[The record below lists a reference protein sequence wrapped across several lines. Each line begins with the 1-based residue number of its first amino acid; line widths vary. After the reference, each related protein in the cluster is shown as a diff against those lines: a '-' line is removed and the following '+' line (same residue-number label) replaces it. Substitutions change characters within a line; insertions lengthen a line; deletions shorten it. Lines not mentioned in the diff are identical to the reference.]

1 MITWHYIT
9 SAAFKAADEAVKTS
23 DKMFFLSDTKQI
35 YRGTENFTESVIL
48 YTDLPATPAVGKLYI
63 DSATLEGKMYNG
75 TAWTTVIQPVQ
86 ASLTSTDTAKP
97 VSGKAVADYVKTQ
110 IEAVTGSGDIV
121 KGVTFD
127 SETLKLKVA
136 MADGTNKDVDI
147 SMASLAGDLVYDK
160 TSGKLQ
166 VKNLL
171 GTTIGDGVDLD
182 LERFVKS
189 ASYDAKTHKITLV
202 FNDEKNPIEIDV
214 ADLVDTYTAGADTT
228 TVHVDITENAV
239 TASVKVSATEG
250 NLIETKE
257 DGLYVG
263 APDVT
268 GKANK
273 VTKATAGH
281 VATLTEDGDIADGA
295 VALADLAT
303 TANVNAIKETLQGN
317 IDGKMAKVAA
327 AAADQIIIAG
337 ADGDAAAS
345 GKKIGGETF
354 AETPDAVTV
363 ATEKGVVGYV
373 TANAVAKSAITSTIA
388 GDGTASAD
396 KVASE
401 KAVAD
406 SLTWKTTL

>member
-9 SAAFKAADEAVKTS
+9 SAAFKAADDAVKTS
-23 DKMFFLSDTKQI
+23 DKLFFLSDTKQI

-48 YTDLPATPAVGKLYI
+48 YTELPKTPAVGKLYI
-63 DSATLEGKMYNG
+63 DSSTLEGKMYNG
-75 TAWTTVIQPVQ
+75 TDWTTVIQPVQ

-110 IEAVTGSGDIV
+110 IEAVTGSGEIV
-121 KGVTFD
+121 KAVTFD

-136 MADGTNKDVDI
+136 MADGTSKDVDI
-147 SMASLAGDLVYDK
+147 SMASLAGDLVYNK
-160 TSGKLQ
+160 TTGKLQ

-189 ASYDAKTHKITLV
+189 ASYDSTTHKITLV
-202 FNDEKNPIEIDV
+202 FNDAKNPIEIDV
-214 ADLVDTYTAGADTT
+214 KDLVDTYTAGEDTT
-228 TVHVDITENAV
+228 TVHVDITGNAV

-257 DGLYVG
+257 DGLFVG
-263 APDVT
+263 APDVSA
-268 GKANK
+268 KANK
-273 VTKATAGH
+273 VAKATVGH
-281 VATLTEDGDIADGA
+281 VATLTTDGDIADGA

-303 TANVNAIKETLQGN
+303 TANVNTIKDTLQGN

-345 GKKIGGETF
+345 GKKIGGEAF
-354 AETPDAVTV
+354 AATPDAVTV
-363 ATEKGVVGYV
+363 ATEKGVASYV
-373 TANAVAKSAITSTIA
+373 AEKAVAKTAVTSTIA

-406 SLTWKTTL
+406 SLTWKTTI